1 MSGAKYI
8 EGDVRIKTI
17 FIAEDDRDLQRL
29 YELLLGMSGFQVLGI
44 ANNGEEAIKMFRS
57 FVEKPDIIILDYRMP
72 IKNGLDALKEIL
84 QIDHNSRIIF
94 ASADKTIKDEVYSNG
109 AMGFLDKPFT
119 HQRLITTLNKCL
131 NGGKL
136 LYT

>member
-1 MSGAKYI
+1 M
-8 EGDVRIKTI
+8 
-17 FIAEDDRDLQRL
+17 
-29 YELLLGMSGFQVLGI
+29 YELLLGMSGFQVMGI

-57 FVEKPDIIILDYRMP
+57 FAEKPDIIILDYRMP

-84 QIDHNSRIIF
+84 NIDHDSRVIF

-119 HQRLITTLNKCL
+119 HQKLIATLNKCL
-131 NGGKL
+131 NTGKL
-136 LYT
+136 THA

>member
-1 MSGAKYI
+1 
-8 EGDVRIKTI
+8 
-17 FIAEDDRDLQRL
+17 
-29 YELLLGMSGFQVLGI
+29 MSGFQVLGI

-57 FVEKPDIIILDYRMP
+57 FAEKPDIIILDYRMP

-131 NGGKL
+131 DAGKL
-136 LYT
+136 LHSWNMWVKR

>member
-1 MSGAKYI
+1 MN
-8 EGDVRIKTI
+8 GDIRIKTI

-29 YELLLGMSGFQVLGI
+29 YELLLEMDGFQLLGI
-44 ANNGEEAIKMFRS
+44 ANNGEEAIKMFSS
-57 FVEKPDIIILDYRMP
+57 FTVKPDIIILDYRMP
-72 IKNGLDALKEIL
+72 IKNGLEALKEIL

-119 HQRLITTLNKCL
+119 HQMLINALKKCL
-131 NGGKL
+131 STVDL
-136 LYT
+136 THS

>member
-1 MSGAKYI
+1 M
-8 EGDVRIKTI
+8 KTI

-44 ANNGEEAIKMFRS
+44 ANNGEEAINMFRS
-57 FVEKPDIIILDYRMP
+57 FTKKPDIIILDYRMP

-84 QIDHNSRIIF
+84 QIDHNSRVIF
-94 ASADKTIKDEVYSNG
+94 ASADKTIRDEVYSNG

-119 HQRLITTLNKCL
+119 HQKLITTLNKCL
-131 NGGKL
+131 NGRKL
-136 LYT
+136 LHI

>member
-1 MSGAKYI
+1 M
-8 EGDVRIKTI
+8 KTI

-29 YELLLGMSGFQVLGI
+29 YELLLKMSGFQVLGI

-57 FVEKPDIIILDYRMP
+57 FTKKPDIIILDYRMP

-84 QIDHNSRIIF
+84 QIDHNSRVIF

-119 HQRLITTLNKCL
+119 HQKLITTLNKCL
-131 NGGKL
+131 NGRKL
-136 LYT
+136 LHT